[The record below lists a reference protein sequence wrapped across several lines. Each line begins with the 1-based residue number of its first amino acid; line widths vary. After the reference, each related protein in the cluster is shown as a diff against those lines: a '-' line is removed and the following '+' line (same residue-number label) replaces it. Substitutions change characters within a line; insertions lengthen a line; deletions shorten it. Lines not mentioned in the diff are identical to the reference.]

1 MAQLL
6 DPPDVITSTPCYI
19 YDDVEVVLTGRE
31 ATRTNTEKTRRSV
44 NKTETKV
51 EITPA
56 DKLSGTW
63 KKWVMMKD
71 LFIITKTNG
80 QSQ

>member
-1 MAQLL
+1 MAQFL
-6 DPPDVITSTPCYI
+6 DPPDTTTDTKPCYI
-19 YDDVEVVLTGRE
+19 YEDIEVILTGRE

-56 DKLSGTW
+56 DKLAGTW

-71 LFIITKTNG
+71 LFIITKK
-80 QSQ
+80 